1 MGNKPSNPVY
11 TSERD
16 RAIAAIES
24 AKNAGTLSQYVDGLV
39 QQADSFQN
47 QPLGDDEKMKLLFKL
62 TVAHEALLDNED
74 LSQKIA
80 EAMIELER
88 YQDEGPSD
96 PEGGKRKRKRKQKR
110 TKKAKKS
117 RRKTHK
123 RKY

>member
-11 TSERD
+11 ISERD
-16 RAIAAIES
+16 QAVAAIES

-47 QPLGDDEKMKLLFKL
+47 QPLDTDEKMKLLFKL

-88 YQDEGPSD
+88 HEEPSD

-110 TKKAKKS
+110 TRKA